1 MEKQDLVEALR
12 YIDPSGLSYQD
23 WTNVGMALKHEGIPA
38 DVWEQWSAQD
48 SGRYHPGECV
58 KKWDSFREAAV
69 KLVTAGTLVDMAKQ
83 GGWVSP
89 YADSEAIGWDTKI
102 MCTAERHQ
110 GIIDRNWLEGQEI
123 HEPRD
128 SEWHPAE
135 QLIKYLETLFQPE
148 EYIGYCME
156 SMEKNDRWMPAN
168 AGIYKLTAG
177 DIIDKLKKY
186 GPDGDLGLSL
196 GDYDPE
202 CGAWIRFNPL
212 DGQGVKNSN
221 VTDFRYALIE
231 SDSLPIE
238 QQNEI
243 VRKLELPIAALV
255 FSGKKSVH
263 AIVRID
269 AASYPEYR
277 KRVDNLYKICEQNGL
292 ALDKQNRNPSR
303 LSRLPGATRQGHK
316 QFLIDTNIGQE
327 SYEKWEE
334 WYAQQNDDLPDFEN
348 LADEWENMP
357 ELAPPL
363 IDGILRQGHKM
374 LLSGPSKAGKSFAQI
389 ELSIAIAEGLPWLGW
404 KCTQGRVIYVNFE
417 LDRPSALHRFRDVY
431 NAMGIP
437 AKNLKNIE
445 VWNLRGKSLPMDQL
459 APKLIRRARKID
471 PLAIILDPIYKVI
484 TGDENSADQMAMF
497 CNQFDKVCTEVGCSV
512 IYCHHHSKGAQ
523 GGKKAMDRASGSG
536 VFARDPDALLDLI
549 ELPLKDET
557 YDLLKNNAACDCIQ
571 KSMDSKFPGWRE
583 FVGKDDLLSKF
594 QLTEYCKENLSD
606 DAMAELNNAVAAAEK
621 HAEHITGWRISCTLR
636 EYEKADDKEV
646 YFDWPVHK
654 PDTSGVL
661 HDIRPDVEVNGKTF
675 HQRDKSDGSKKAAK
689 AEKERQ
695 SIIDAYTLISS
706 EKDPDLDGNVV
717 VKLADF
723 VERSEEFFGKEITKP
738 AIRKRLLKYGDF
750 SVEKGTVKPYQND
763 EEENDENS
771 D

>member
-1 MEKQDLVEALR
+1 MEKQDLVETLR

-48 SGRYHPGECV
+48 TGRYHPGECM
-58 KKWDSFREAAV
+58 KKWESFRESAI

-102 MCTAERHQ
+102 TCTAERQ
-110 GIIDRNWLEGQEI
+110 PGIIDRNWIEGQEVR
-123 HEPRD
+123 EPRE
-128 SEWHPAE
+128 SEWHPAQ
-135 QLIKYLETLFQPE
+135 QLVRYLETLFQPG
-148 EYIGYCME
+148 EYIGYCVE
-156 SMEKNDRWMPAN
+156 SMEKNGRWMPAN
-168 AGIYKLTAG
+168 SGIYRLTAG
-177 DIIDKLKKY
+177 DIIDKLNKY
-186 GPDGDLGLSL
+186 GDNLGMSL
-196 GDYDPE
+196 GDYNPQ

-212 DGQGVKNSN
+212 DGNGVKNDN
-221 VTDFRYALIE
+221 VTDYRYALIE
-231 SDSLPIE
+231 SDNLPIE

-255 FSGKKSVH
+255 YSGKKSIH
-263 AIVRID
+263 AIVKVE
-269 AASYPEYR
+269 ASSYTEYR

-292 ALDKQNRNPSR
+292 PLDKQNRNPSR

-334 WYAQQNDDLPDFEN
+334 WYAQQNDELPDFEN
-348 LADEWENMP
+348 MADVWNDMP

-363 IDGILRQGHKM
+363 IEGILRQGHKM

-437 AKNLKNIE
+437 AANLKNIE

-571 KSMDSKFPGWRE
+571 KSMDGKFPGWRD
-583 FVGKDDLLSKF
+583 FVGQDDLLSKF
-594 QLTEYCKENLSD
+594 QLTEYCKSNLSD
-606 DAMAELNNAVAAAEK
+606 DAMAALNAAVDAAEK

-636 EYEKADDKEV
+636 EYEKADDQEV

-675 HQRDKSDGSKKAAK
+675 HQRDKVDKVSKADK
-689 AEKERQ
+689 EKQ
-695 SIIDAYTLISS
+695 QIIDAYTLICTT
-706 EKDPDLDGNVV
+706 KDPDLDGKVI
-717 VKLADF
+717 VKVHDF
-723 VERSEEFFGKEITKP
+723 VERSEELFGKEIKTDKGM
-738 AIRKRLLKYGDF
+738 KKKLMKYGSFDIDNAVVTP
-750 SVEKGTVKPYQND
+750 SKH
-763 EEENDENS
+763 S
-771 D
+771 DNN

>member
-1 MEKQDLVEALR
+1 MEKQDLVDTLR

-38 DVWEQWSAQD
+38 DVWEQWSSQD
-48 SGRYHPGECV
+48 TGRYHPGECM
-58 KKWDSFREAAV
+58 KKWESFRESAI
-69 KLVTAGTLVDMAKQ
+69 KLVTAGTLVEMAKQ
-83 GGWVSP
+83 GGWESP

-102 MCTAERHQ
+102 MCTAERHH
-110 GIIDRNWLEGQEI
+110 GIIDKNWIEGQEVR
-123 HEPRD
+123 EPRE
-128 SEWHPAE
+128 SEWHPAQ
-135 QLIKYLETLFQPE
+135 QLVRYLETLFQPG
-148 EYIGYCME
+148 EYIGYCVE
-156 SMEKNDRWMPAN
+156 SMEKNGRWMPAN
-168 AGIYKLTAG
+168 SGIYRLTAG
-177 DIIDKLKKY
+177 DIIDKLNKY
-186 GPDGDLGLSL
+186 GDNLGMSL
-196 GDYDPE
+196 GDYNPQ

-212 DGQGVKNSN
+212 DGNGVKNDN
-221 VTDFRYALIE
+221 VTDYRYALIE
-231 SDSLPIE
+231 SDNLPIE

-255 FSGKKSVH
+255 YSGKKSIH
-263 AIVRID
+263 AIVKVE
-269 AASYPEYR
+269 ASSYTEYR

-292 ALDKQNRNPSR
+292 PLDKQNRNPSR

-334 WYAQQNDDLPDFEN
+334 WYAQQNDELPDFEN
-348 LADEWENMP
+348 MADVWNDMP

-389 ELSIAIAEGLPWLGW
+389 ELSIAIAEGLPWLSW

-417 LDRPSALHRFRDVY
+417 LDRPSAMHRFRDVY

-571 KSMDSKFPGWRE
+571 KYMDGKFPGWRE
-583 FVGKDDLLSKF
+583 FVGQDDLLSKF
-594 QLTEYCKENLSD
+594 QLTEYCKSNLSD
-606 DAMAELNNAVAAAEK
+606 DAMAALNNAVAAAEK

-636 EYEKADDKEV
+636 EYEKADDQEV
-646 YFDWPVHK
+646 YFDWPVHR

-675 HQRDKSDGSKKAAK
+675 HQRDKVDKVSKADK
-689 AEKERQ
+689 EKQ
-695 SIIDAYTLISS
+695 QIIDAYTLICTT
-706 EKDPDLDGNVV
+706 KDPDLDGKVI
-717 VKLADF
+717 VKVHDF
-723 VERSEEFFGKEITKP
+723 VERSEELFGKEIKTDKGM
-738 AIRKRLLKYGDF
+738 KKKLMKYGSFDIDNAVVTP
-750 SVEKGTVKPYQND
+750 SKHSDND
-763 EEENDENS
+763 
-771 D
+771 